1 MQYKVLIIIQYLKL
15 ASYKMTTLSFAS
27 VSYIT
32 YVIYNMLCVVCGFF
46 VGLVLCVV
54 VEGGNNIG

>member
-1 MQYKVLIIIQYLKL
+1 MNVFQISLK
-15 ASYKMTTLSFAS
+15 TTLLFAS

-46 VGLVLCVV
+46 VGSVLCVV
-54 VEGGNNIG
+54 VEGGIG